1 MLRRRRND
9 PDVDLT
15 PLIDVLFML
24 IIFFVLTAAF
34 VRGEVDVTLPHGE
47 GSPVSEVP
55 VILAVH
61 EDGTLAWAGQSLPL
75 PEVILLAREAYDDG
89 QSILLA
95 GDRSV
100 PYGVVATLL
109 DQLRIHGVEQV
120 NLALGGESP

>member
-1 MLRRRRND
+1 MPRRRRNA

-34 VRGEVDVTLPHGE
+34 VSGEVDVRLPE
-47 GSPVSEVP
+47 GQGGPVSDVP
-55 VILAVH
+55 VVIAVH
-61 EDGTLAWAGQSLPL
+61 EDGALSWAGEVMETSL
-75 PEVILLAREAYDDG
+75 VIDAARQAYAEG

-100 PYGVVATLL
+100 AYGTVATLL
-109 DQLRIHGVEQV
+109 DRLRRHGVEEV
-120 NLALGGESP
+120 NLALGGKAP